1 MAKSKIIKDLAN
13 STAELSTALKR
24 AKVIFSSLGD
34 EVLKHWVNEE
44 LTGYKEDDRIPTYRI
59 AKGIVQATYVQ
70 MVMPGRTMKFTNT
83 PFPLN
88 NMPEDLRNTI
98 TTVKFRDSVDG
109 LKSLTKA
116 KGQLGVMLSPDIF
129 PYLIQYNGNLTTT
142 IASAETIVEK
152 QFIENI
158 LATIEN
164 KLMES
169 LLLLEEEFGNL
180 DELDIDTSTKTTQ
193 QLEDIANKIIII
205 IYNDQSV
212 TIGNNNRIKNTQ
224 IGK

>member
-1 MAKSKIIKDLAN
+1 MS
-13 STAELSTALKR
+13 
-24 AKVIFSSLGD
+24 
-34 EVLKHWVNEE
+34 
-44 LTGYKEDDRIPTYRI
+44 
-59 AKGIVQATYVQ
+59 
-70 MVMPGRTMKFTNT
+70 
-83 PFPLN
+83 
-88 NMPEDLRNTI
+88 
-98 TTVKFRDSVDG
+98 
-109 LKSLTKA
+109 
-116 KGQLGVMLSPDIF
+116 
-129 PYLIQYNGNLTTT
+129 
-142 IASAETIVEK
+142 VEK

-180 DELDIDTSTKTTQ
+180 DDLDIDTSTKTTQ

-212 TIGNNNRIKNTQ
+212 TIGNNNKIKNTQ